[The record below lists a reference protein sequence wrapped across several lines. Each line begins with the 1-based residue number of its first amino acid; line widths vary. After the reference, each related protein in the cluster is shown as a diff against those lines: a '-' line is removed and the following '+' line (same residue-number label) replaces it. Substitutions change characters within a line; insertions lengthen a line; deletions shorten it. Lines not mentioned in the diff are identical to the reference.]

1 MINYLKKIYY
11 EKYSKKS
18 YSLSNVDLI
27 IERIFKKKDK
37 GIFIDVGCN
46 HPIKYNNTYLL
57 YKKGWSGINIDLD
70 TESINQF
77 NKLRTRDIN
86 IQTLITSYDNEEKDL
101 FYYHN
106 HPIKYNNTYLLYKKG
121 WSGINIDLDTESINQ
136 FNKLRTRDINI
147 QTLITSYDNEE
158 KDLFFYHDRSAINT
172 ISKDLANSRK
182 KEYQEIRKLKGKSLN
197 TIIENSKFKN
207 LKIDLL
213 SIDIENYEYEALKN
227 FNFQK
232 YDIDMIVTEIT
243 DTSIKNLEIFNLSLE
258 NIVKTDLYNLLINNN
273 YKLVNWVNADL
284 IFVKKNSK
292 F

>member
-18 YSLSNVDLI
+18 YSLSNVDLV
-27 IERIFKKKDK
+27 IERIFKKKNK

-70 TESINQF
+70 MESINQF
-77 NKLRTRDIN
+77 NKLR
-86 IQTLITSYDNEEKDL
+86 K
-101 FYYHN
+101 
-106 HPIKYNNTYLLYKKG
+106 
-121 WSGINIDLDTESINQ
+121 
-136 FNKLRTRDINI
+136 RDINI

-182 KEYQEIRKLKGKSLN
+182 NQYKDIRKLKGKSLN

-207 LKIDLL
+207 SKIDLL

-227 FNFQK
+227 FNFKK

-243 DTSIKNLEIFNLSLE
+243 DTNIKNLEIFNLSLE
-258 NIVKTDLYNLLINNN
+258 NIVKTNLYSLLIKNN

-284 IFVKKNSK
+284 IFVKKTSK